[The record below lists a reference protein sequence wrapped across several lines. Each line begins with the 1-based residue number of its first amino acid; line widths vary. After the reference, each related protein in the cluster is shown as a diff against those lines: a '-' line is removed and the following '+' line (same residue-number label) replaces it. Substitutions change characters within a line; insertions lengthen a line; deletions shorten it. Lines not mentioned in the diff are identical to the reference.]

1 MPNKTR
7 DNEMT
12 NETLTDFNAIFY
24 RFTEG
29 AWEVVKDK
37 YLGREAI
44 VDAIKSEHRVN
55 SLRKRL
61 KLKSHPI
68 RFTVCGCT
76 DPGCAGWHR
85 IDLTVKEPS
94 ESEVKA
100 IIKTGKSKYKGEKH
114 PTRRRRRKS

>member
-1 MPNKTR
+1 MKENMKKKIKDKGKQKEVLSEST
-7 DNEMT
+7 
-12 NETLTDFNAIFY
+12 AIFC
-24 RFTEG
+24 RHKDG
-29 AWEVVKDK
+29 AWEVMKDQ
-37 YLGREAI
+37 YLGREEI
-44 VDAIKSEHRVN
+44 IDAIKSEHRIN

-68 RFTVCGCT
+68 RFTVCGCN

-100 IIKTGKSKYKGEKH
+100 ILKDGKLKY
-114 PTRRRRRKS
+114 RK